1 MRAAVLIVALFALAS
16 PLAADFTVPPP
27 YIWIVIPC
35 ETWNCAVAELMTAA
49 GDPNVIAV
57 PTTDPDHPWI
67 VMKRVLAGSYTP
79 PEDAVWGIERF
90 SLLGEA
96 AARFAAI
103 NKADCPV
110 MLTTTTEGI
119 LIAARTSKRVRAV
132 RH

>member
-1 MRAAVLIVALFALAS
+1 MRAVLFVALLALAL

-27 YIWIVIPC
+27 HEWIVIPC
-35 ETWNCAVAELMTAA
+35 ENWNCAVAELVSAA

-57 PTTDPDHPWI
+57 PTTDADHPWI
-67 VMKRVLAGSYTP
+67 VLKLVLIGSYTP
-79 PEDAVWGIERF
+79 PEDPAWSIERF
-90 SLLGEA
+90 SLVGEA
-96 AARFAAI
+96 AARFASI

-110 MLTTTTEGI
+110 MLTTTSEGI

>member
-1 MRAAVLIVALFALAS
+1 MRAAVLLVALFAVAT

-27 YIWIVIPC
+27 HEWIVIPC
-35 ETWNCAVAELMTAA
+35 ANWNCAVAELVSAA

-57 PTTDPDHPWI
+57 PTTDSDHPWI
-67 VMKRVLAGSYTP
+67 VMKRVLIGSFTP
-79 PEDAVWGIERF
+79 PEDAAWSVERF
-90 SLLGEA
+90 TLVGEA
-96 AARFAAI
+96 AARFAAM